1 MVLPWHW
8 EQSPLAGWAASLAW
22 NVALPAAGRTLK
34 PRYCA
39 LAPLPVT
46 VSGYWPMPIQAAPEA
61 TSWQVLQPLLV
72 PPWIM
77 DDVGAGSLKPLLGTL
92 RGVVTDIGL
101 EGVLPAWQFSQVVL
115 VGKCDVAAAVLE
127 GGITTM
133 LLTP

>member
-1 MVLPWHW
+1 MARKV
-8 EQSPLAGWAASLAW
+8 SPPL
-22 NVALPAAGRTLK
+22 AGRTLK

-61 TSWQVLQPLLV
+61 ISWQLLQPLLV

-77 DDVGAGSLKPLLGTL
+77 EDVGAGSLKPLLGTL
-92 RGVVTDIGL
+92 RGVLTDTGL
-101 EGVLPAWQFSQVVL
+101 EGMLPAWQFSQVVL
-115 VGKCDVAAAVLE
+115 VGRCDVGAAGLL